1 LTVTFRDEISTAR
14 APPPT
19 VTVRDG
25 AAGARVARDFDGT
38 GVSGPGSDVGAGDE
52 GDAVP
57 DAGGPDAD
65 DEDVGA
71 GDEVAACP
79 EPPEPP
85 EQPATA
91 NAASAPATSAAVLP
105 EPPVTA

>member
-1 LTVTFRDEISTAR
+1 M
-14 APPPT
+14 
-19 VTVRDG
+19 TVRDG

-57 DAGGPDAD
+57 HADGPDADGPDAD

-79 EPPEPP
+79 EPPE
-85 EQPATA
+85 QPATT
-91 NAASAPATSAAVLP
+91 NAATAPATSAAVLP
-105 EPPVTA
+105 EPPVTT

>member
-1 LTVTFRDEISTAR
+1 
-14 APPPT
+14 

-25 AAGARVARDFDGT
+25 GAGARVARDFDGT

-57 DAGGPDAD
+57 DTDGPDTDGPDAD
-65 DEDVGA
+65 GPDADVEGGGA

-79 EPPEPP
+79 EPPE
-85 EQPATA
+85 QPATA
-91 NAASAPATSAAVLP
+91 NAASVPATSATVLP
-105 EPPVTA
+105 EPPLTA